1 MAKFYAAGMSRAEI
15 GIALKAT
22 DREIVIDGYVIN
34 DDWRYIWRRLLS
46 IVEYQDEFDEIEAE
60 LSKPRSY

>member
-1 MAKFYAAGMSRAEI
+1 MSRAEI